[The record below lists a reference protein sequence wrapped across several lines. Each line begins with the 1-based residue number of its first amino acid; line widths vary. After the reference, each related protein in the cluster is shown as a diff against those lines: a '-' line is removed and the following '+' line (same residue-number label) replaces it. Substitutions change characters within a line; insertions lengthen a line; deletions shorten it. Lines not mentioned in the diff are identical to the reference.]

1 MESLYEY
8 GSRAGFWRL
17 YRTFTDR
24 NLPVTVYAV
33 AMTLARNPEAT
44 AAMVAAGWEMA
55 THGYRWID
63 YQYLAESV
71 ERDHIAKAVEIH
83 TRMTGTRPLGWY
95 QGRCSPNRAGS
106 SPRRVALSITPT
118 AMPTTCPIGT
128 AAPASRS

>member
-17 YRTFTDR
+17 YRTFTER

-63 YQYLAESV
+63 YQYLA
-71 ERDHIAKAVEIH
+71 VEIH

-95 QGRCSPNRAGS
+95 QGRCSPRLA
-106 SPRRVALSITPT
+106 
-118 AMPTTCPIGT
+118 
-128 AAPASRS
+128 